1 MTSLH
6 KKDCRNHPTP
16 EHRFFLYDPNDGI
29 TFWRTE
35 EERDKAA
42 ETAIDSYLD
51 DDEWNE
57 EVLGVVAGVVTH
69 HTVEIDRVDKIGEL
83 DDDGYDEAGEYWP
96 NNDCDYKCNHAL
108 KPLDTTSPSG
118 NETR

>member
-1 MTSLH
+1 MTSPCR
-6 KKDCRNHPTP
+6 KDYSSYPTP
-16 EHRFFLYDPNDGI
+16 EYRFFLYDPNDGI
-29 TFWRTE
+29 TFWKTE

-42 ETAIDSYLD
+42 EAAIDSYLD
-51 DDEWNE
+51 EEWNE

-69 HTVEIDRVDKIGEL
+69 LTVEIDRVDKIGKL

-108 KPLDTTSPSG
+108 KPLDTPSLSN